1 MLYYT
6 PYHESCTPMCGSLV
20 AKPFPISMGQT
31 TLSCDSTHYKQIT
44 HTHTHTHTHM
54 QDHLVCYLPGTLAL
68 GVHNGLPQG
77 YMTIAKKLIYTCYQ
91 MYRQMPTGLSPEI
104 VHFNMSRKSKRDI
117 YVRVCFQFAFQFY
130 FLPLQFHFTYCWWV
144 INQKL
149 QCTSTLNFKSC
160 TVN

>member
-1 MLYYT
+1 MTLKWTSLWYVVLYSIPGVLHTNVWKPSCKNLSPFLWDKLLLVVT
-6 PYHESCTPMCGSLV
+6 PH
-20 AKPFPISMGQT
+20 
-31 TLSCDSTHYKQIT
+31 IT
-44 HTHTHTHTHM
+44 NKLHTHI

-117 YVRVCFQFAFQFY
+117 YVRVFCLHSSFIFSHSISLIFVEWSIKNCSA
-130 FLPLQFHFTYCWWV
+130 LQ
-144 INQKL
+144 N
-149 QCTSTLNFKSC
+149 
-160 TVN
+160 